1 MFKRLFPFIFPFLFA
16 FFACTPVKKEVR
28 YEPLPKGE
36 KFQYRQMG
44 LASWYGEEFHGRDT
58 ANGEIYNMYAMTAA
72 HRTLPFNTRVR
83 VTNLENGKKAELRIN
98 DRGPFIDGRIID
110 LSYSGAGAIDMVGT
124 GTAKVIVE
132 AVGFPG
138 GDFSSQEANFTIQVG
153 AFAEKENANRF
164 QASLGK
170 KYPNVHIVLWESN
183 IKRLYRVRLGKF
195 PTETEARRY
204 SETLRREN
212 ISGFIVRED

>member
-1 MFKRLFPFIFPFLFA
+1 
-16 FFACTPVKKEVR
+16 
-28 YEPLPKGE
+28 
-36 KFQYRQMG
+36 
-44 LASWYGEEFHGRDT
+44 
-58 ANGEIYNMYAMTAA
+58 
-72 HRTLPFNTRVR
+72 
-83 VTNLENGKKAELRIN
+83 
-98 DRGPFIDGRIID
+98 
-110 LSYSGAGAIDMVGT
+110 MVGT

-138 GDFSSQEANFTIQVG
+138 GNFSSQEANFTIQVG